1 MVTQQRRM
9 EISDPMNRFATFLL
23 IAGLAGAAPASA
35 QSPAPLRV
43 TPGDRSQLVYSY
55 APVVKR
61 VTPAVVN
68 VYASRVERRQANPL
82 FDDPI
87 FQRFFGQRPGGQTS
101 RSLGSGV
108 IVEASG
114 LVVTNNHVIEGMTEV
129 RVALADRRELDAEI
143 VLRDPRTDIA
153 VLRIKGGSN
162 FPYLE
167 TGESDDLEV
176 GDIVL
181 AIGNPF
187 GVGQTVTQGIISG
200 LARTQTGIS
209 DYGFF
214 IQTDAAINPGNSG
227 GALVDMS
234 GKLVGLNS
242 AIYSRSGGS
251 VGIGFAIPSAM
262 VRVVVA
268 SAQNGGKTVRR
279 PWFGASLQPL
289 SKDIAD
295 SLGLDRP
302 SGALVANVHAR
313 SPADAAGVRRGD
325 IITAVDSLG
334 VDDPE
339 AFGFR
344 LGTRKLGGSAA
355 VTVLRNGKPVTL
367 AVAMRQAPETPA
379 REEIKLTGRSPF
391 EGATVANYSPAVA
404 EETGV
409 EDVTEGVVITDIDD
423 NSTAA
428 RVNLKKG
435 DVVVEVNNSRI
446 SRTKDLEEAAAGRPR
461 AWRLTIRRG
470 GQVFQTVLGG

>member
-1 MVTQQRRM
+1 
-9 EISDPMNRFATFLL
+9 MNRFATFLL
-23 IAGLAGAAPASA
+23 IVGLAGAAPASA
-35 QSPAPLRV
+35 QSPALQSPAPLRV

-153 VLRIKGGSN
+153 VLRIKGGGSN
-162 FPYLE
+162 FPHLE

-234 GKLVGLNS
+234 GRLVGLNS

-302 SGALVANVHAR
+302 SGALVANVHAK

-355 VTVLRNGKPVTL
+355 VTVLRNGKPMTL

-391 EGATVANYSPAVA
+391 EGATVVNYSPAVA

-409 EDVTEGVVITDIDD
+409 EGITEGVVITDIED

-446 SRTKDLEEAAAGRPR
+446 TRTKDLEEAAFGRPR

>member
-1 MVTQQRRM
+1 
-9 EISDPMNRFATFLL
+9 MNRFATLLL
-23 IAGLAGAAPASA
+23 IAALAGAAPASA
-35 QSPAPLRV
+35 QSTATQSPTPLRV
-43 TPGDRSQLVYSY
+43 TPSDRGQLVYSY
-55 APVVKR
+55 APLVKR

-82 FDDPI
+82 FDDPF

-143 VLRDPRTDIA
+143 VLRDPRTDLA
-153 VLRIKGGSN
+153 VLRIKGGGSN
-162 FPYLE
+162 FPHLE

-302 SGALVANVHAR
+302 SGALVADVHAK
-313 SPADAAGVRRGD
+313 SPADAAGLRRGD

-355 VTVLRNGKPVTL
+355 VTVLRNGKPMTL
-367 AVAMRQAPETPA
+367 NVAMRQAPEIPA

-391 EGATVANYSPAVA
+391 EGATVSNYSPAVA
-404 EETGV
+404 EEIGV
-409 EDVTEGVVITDIDD
+409 EGVIEGVVITDVED

-446 SRTKDLEEAAAGRPR
+446 SRTKDLEEAASTRPR
-461 AWRLTIRRG
+461 SWRLTIRRS
-470 GQVFQTVLGG
+470 GQVIQTVLGN

>member
-1 MVTQQRRM
+1 MKRSA
-9 EISDPMNRFATFLL
+9 ILL
-23 IAGLAGAAPASA
+23 LTAAIMGSTCANAQAPAGREA
-35 QSPAPLRV
+35 APLRV
-43 TPGDRSQLVYSY
+43 TPSDRGQLIYSY

-82 FDDPI
+82 FDDPF
-87 FQRFFGQRPGGQTS
+87 FQRFFGQRPGGQTA

-108 IVEASG
+108 IVESSG
-114 LVVTNNHVIEGMTEV
+114 LVVTNNHVIDGMTEV
-129 RVALADRRELDAEI
+129 RVALADRREFDAEI
-143 VLRDPRTDIA
+143 VLRDPRTDLA

-162 FPYLE
+162 FPSLE
-167 TGESDDLEV
+167 TGNSDNLEV
-176 GDIVL
+176 GDVVL

-187 GVGQTVTQGIISG
+187 GVGQTVTQGIVSG

-227 GALVDMS
+227 GALVDLT
-234 GKLVGLNS
+234 GKLVGVNS

-251 VGIGFAIPSAM
+251 VGIGFAIPSDM

-268 SAQNGGKTVRR
+268 SAMNGGKTVRR

-302 SGALVANVHAR
+302 TGALVASVHAK
-313 SPADAAGVRRGD
+313 SPAAAAGVQRGD
-325 IITAVDSLG
+325 IITAVDNLT

-344 LGTRKLGGSAA
+344 LGTRRLGGNATM
-355 VTVLRNGKPVTL
+355 TVLRNGAPVTL
-367 AVAMRQAPETPA
+367 TVAMRPAPETPP
-379 REEIKLTGRSPF
+379 REEIKLDGRSPF
-391 EGATVANYSPAVA
+391 AGATVANYSPAVA
-404 EETGV
+404 EETGIEGV
-409 EDVTEGVVITDIDD
+409 NEGVVITDIDE

-428 RVNLKKG
+428 RVNLRRG
-435 DVVVEVNNSRI
+435 DVVMEVNNARI
-446 SRTKDLEEAAAGRPR
+446 SRTKDLEEAAATRPR
-461 AWRLTIRRG
+461 LWRLTIRRG
-470 GQVFQTVLGG
+470 AQVFQTVLGG

>member
-1 MVTQQRRM
+1 MKL
-9 EISDPMNRFATFLL
+9 ATTLFL
-23 IAGLAGAAPASA
+23 IAALTGAAPASA
-35 QSPAPLRV
+35 QAPAAPGPAPLRV
-43 TPGDRSQLVYSY
+43 TPPNGAQLVYSY

-68 VYASRVERRQANPL
+68 VYASRVERRAPNPL
-82 FDDPI
+82 FDDPF
-87 FQRFFGQRPGGQTS
+87 FQRFFGQRPGGQTA

-108 IVEASG
+108 IVESSG

-129 RVALADRRELDAEI
+129 RVALSDRREFGADI
-143 VLRDPRTDIA
+143 VLRDPRTDLA
-153 VLRIKGGSN
+153 VLRIKDGSN

-167 TGESDDLEV
+167 TGDSDDLEV

-187 GVGQTVTQGIISG
+187 GVGQTVTQGIVSG

-227 GALVDMS
+227 GALVDLT
-234 GKLVGLNS
+234 GRLVGINS

-251 VGIGFAIPSAM
+251 VGIGFTIPSAM

-268 SAQNGGKTVRR
+268 SAQNGGKMVRR
-279 PWFGASLQPL
+279 PWLGASLQPL

-302 SGALVANVHAR
+302 AGALVADVHAK
-313 SPADAAGVRRGD
+313 SPAEAAGLRRGD
-325 IITAVDSLG
+325 IITAVDRLS

-344 LGTRKLGGSAA
+344 LGTRKLGGTAAITVMRNSEA
-355 VTVLRNGKPVTL
+355 VTLN
-367 AVAMRQAPETPA
+367 VAMRPAPETPP
-379 REEIKLTGRSPF
+379 REEIKLRGRSPF
-391 EGATVANYSPAVA
+391 AGATIVNYSPAVA

-409 EDVTEGVVITDIDD
+409 EGIKEGVVIADVEE

-428 RVNLKKG
+428 RVNLQKG
-435 DVVVEVNNSRI
+435 DVVMAVNDGRI
-446 SRTKDLEEAAAGRPR
+446 TRTKDLEEAASARPR
-461 AWRLTIRRG
+461 FWRLTIRRG